1 MTYAQWR
8 KTYEKRK
15 LAFLQANE
23 RDFRR
28 LLTTAR
34 SGLYVP
40 EEITASYRRHVSG
53 VMDGFTNSYHPL
65 LERQLGRAA
74 KFELAGTAL
83 LGLGFLPRTY
93 PVEEIAIKVAAESM
107 SNLLP
112 SGFSLSERV
121 WDLNYSK
128 DILSTVEN
136 GLRANLSPEMIAKQ
150 LDGFVLPGR
159 EVTTITPYG
168 RSLNYDSMRLAR
180 TEVMASFR
188 RASDESMKQTPWII
202 GQVFTLS
209 DSHEDSGCECEDF
222 DGQRFSNGEDKPD
235 LGSLH
240 AHCGC
245 YYLDE
250 VMPSDEWDTAMNDY
264 LTNGTDEIG
273 IGDWMTGE

>member
-1 MTYAQWR
+1 MTYTQWR
-8 KTYEKRK
+8 KTYEARK
-15 LAFLQANE
+15 LSFLQSNE

-40 EEITASYRRHVSG
+40 EEITNSYRSHVDG
-53 VMDGFTNSYHPL
+53 VMDEFTNSYHPL
-65 LERQLGRAA
+65 LERNLGTAA
-74 KFELAGTAL
+74 KFELAGAAL
-83 LGLGFLPRTY
+83 LGLGFSNKQY
-93 PVEEIAIKVAAESM
+93 PVEEIATKVATESM
-107 SNLLP
+107 SGLLP

-180 TEVMASFR
+180 SEVMASFR
-188 RASDESMKQTPWII
+188 KASDESMKQTPWIT

-209 DSHEDSGCECEDF
+209 DSHEDSGCECEGY
-222 DGQRFSNGEDKPD
+222 DGQVFANGEDKPD

-245 YYLDE
+245 YYIDE
-250 VMPSDEWDTAMNDY
+250 VMSSDEWDAAMNDY
-264 LTNGTDEIG
+264 LTDGTDEIG
-273 IGDWMTGE
+273 IADWLAE